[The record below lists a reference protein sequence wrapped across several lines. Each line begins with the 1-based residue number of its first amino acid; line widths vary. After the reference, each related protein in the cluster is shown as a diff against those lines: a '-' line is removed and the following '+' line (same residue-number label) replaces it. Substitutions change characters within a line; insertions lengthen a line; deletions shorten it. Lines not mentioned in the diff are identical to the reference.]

1 MNREKDMSPMERPIL
16 ITSAAGG
23 TQGKT
28 GRHVAELLLARKV
41 PVRAFVRRIDE
52 RSDRLKELG
61 AEIFVGDF
69 LDVRSVQKAVKGA
82 SSIYFAYPVQDG
94 LGDATAAMAY
104 AAREEGIS
112 RLVNLVMYQS
122 STDAPTP
129 RMRQNFLS
137 EQVFQWAGVGP
148 VHIRA
153 TVFYENV
160 ARLVH
165 SSLPAQGAIRL
176 PWGKENMLLPLVAGE
191 DVARIAVGL
200 LTSSSWAA
208 GTAYPVIGEAVSLK
222 EIIATFARVL
232 NRDVHYQEIT
242 DEQWRTEA
250 LARGWNPHAVEHL
263 SSLWKSLRGAALAP
277 EAGRFAVTD
286 AIEKIGGAK
295 PKTFEAFVREN
306 RQELAARADS
316 ASAAT

>member
-1 MNREKDMSPMERPIL
+1 MNREKGGSPMEKPIL
-16 ITSAAGG
+16 VTSAAGG
-23 TQGKT
+23 AQGKT

-41 PVRAFVRRIDE
+41 AVRAFVHRIDE
-52 RSDRLKELG
+52 RSERLKELG
-61 AEIFVGDF
+61 ADIFVGDF
-69 LDVRSVQKAVKGA
+69 LDVRSVQKAVKGV

-94 LGDATAAMAY
+94 LADATAAMAC
-104 AAREEGIS
+104 AAREEGVS

-122 STDAPTP
+122 STEAPTP

-165 SSLPAQGAIRL
+165 LSLPARGAIRL
-176 PWGKENMLLPLVAGE
+176 PWGTENTLLPLVAAE

-208 GTAYPVIGEAVSLK
+208 GTAYAVIGEVDSLK

-232 NRDVHYQEIT
+232 DRDVHYQETT
-242 DEQWRTEA
+242 DEQWKTEA
-250 LARGWNPHAVEHL
+250 LARAWNAHAVDHL
-263 SSLWKSLRGAALAP
+263 SSLWKSLRAATIAP

-286 AIEKIGGAK
+286 TIEKIGGAK
-295 PKTFEAFVREN
+295 PKTFEQFVRGHWHEFVA
-306 RQELAARADS
+306 QGGS
-316 ASAAT
+316 ANAAT